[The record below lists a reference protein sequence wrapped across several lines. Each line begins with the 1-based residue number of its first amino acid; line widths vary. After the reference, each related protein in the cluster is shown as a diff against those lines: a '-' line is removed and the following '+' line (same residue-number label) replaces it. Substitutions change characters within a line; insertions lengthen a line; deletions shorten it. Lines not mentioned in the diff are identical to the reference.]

1 MSDNAIILKS
11 LKNLIK
17 LLVATS
23 VAETKINHDLMTALS
38 LSDLSS
44 RNSDL
49 AETYR
54 KELEEA
60 QEKTKTI
67 QEMIDADFALLIG

>member
-1 MSDNAIILKS
+1 MRQDTATIKS
-11 LKNLIK
+11 LKNMIK
-17 LLVATS
+17 LLVAAS
-23 VAETKINHDLMTALS
+23 VAEVKIKHDLTTALS

-60 QEKTKTI
+60 QERTKII
-67 QEMIDADFALLIG
+67 QDMIDADFALLIG

>member
-17 LLVATS
+17 LLVAAS

>member
-11 LKNLIK
+11 LKTLIK
-17 LLVATS
+17 VLVAAS
-23 VAETKINHDLMTALS
+23 VAEAKIKHDLTTALS
-38 LSDLSS
+38 LSNLSG
-44 RNSDL
+44 RDSDL

-54 KELEEA
+54 KELKEA
-60 QEKTKTI
+60 QAYTRDI

>member
-1 MSDNAIILKS
+1 MSDTAITIKS

-17 LLVATS
+17 LLVAAS
-23 VAETKINHDLMTALS
+23 VAEAKIKHDLMTALS

-54 KELEEA
+54 KELEEV

-67 QEMIDADFALLIG
+67 QNMIDADFALLIG